1 MSFKNICFHF
11 NSGHNEHSFFFF
23 HQTYLKEI
31 LNEVCDY
38 NVKNPHR
45 NMWELKPEYRH
56 YKADE
61 VEAADDPNSD

>member
-1 MSFKNICFHF
+1 MFAFIFLTAVMMITDL
-11 NSGHNEHSFFFF
+11 FFFQ
-23 HQTYLKEI
+23 QTYLKEI

-61 VEAADDPNSD
+61 VEAADDPGSD